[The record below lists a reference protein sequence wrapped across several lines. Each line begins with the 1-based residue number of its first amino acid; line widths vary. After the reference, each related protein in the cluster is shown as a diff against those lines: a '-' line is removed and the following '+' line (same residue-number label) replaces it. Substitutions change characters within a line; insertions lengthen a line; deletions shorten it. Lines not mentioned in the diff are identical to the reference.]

1 MITDEQVDR
10 IIHWALQR
18 GILDTPK
25 PQALIAQAT
34 KTVEEAWEVRNACE
48 AGDLNEI
55 IDGIG
60 DVFVTLVILSEI
72 VGVDIEDC
80 IDAAWEEIKDRT
92 GKMVDGVFVKEEE
105 LADAE

>member
-10 IIHWALQR
+10 IIHWAFQR

-34 KTVEEAWEVRNACE
+34 KTVEEAWEVRDACE
-48 AGDLNEI
+48 AVDINGI

-80 IDAAWEEIKDRT
+80 IDAAWDEIKDRK
-92 GKMVDGVFVKEEE
+92 GKMVDGVFVK
-105 LADAE
+105 DV